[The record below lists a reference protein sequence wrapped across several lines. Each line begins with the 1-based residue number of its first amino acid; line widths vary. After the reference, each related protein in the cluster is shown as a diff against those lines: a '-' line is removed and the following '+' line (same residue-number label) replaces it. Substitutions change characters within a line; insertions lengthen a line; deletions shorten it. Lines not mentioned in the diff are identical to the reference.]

1 MVLIL
6 IADNKLVNSY
16 HAVEGSSVDC
26 RCNQKIR
33 QGVKRMFRYYLTG
46 MTLKLFSCCGYTRN
60 MYRIIGNSLGA
71 KKRTE
76 GLLPYYYVDRAK
88 RLVDSISKYQL
99 FSNGG
104 NVLEVGTGWMHWEA
118 LTARLFFDFE
128 ATLFDVWDN
137 RQLSGLKN
145 FLGQLEPLLDEF
157 NVSDSQK
164 ERAGN
169 LIKDISKV
177 ESFDQLYKLLDFKY
191 VLDPGGISNNF
202 KPKSFDCIIS
212 AGVLEHV
219 KKGQLPQMLSAFRD
233 TLKPTGYS
241 IHSINLRDHLW
252 PYSRMASSKQY
263 LKYSE
268 KHWRFLLDN
277 EVQYINRIQRPEWI
291 DFFDKAGFI
300 MVEEEHERIKE
311 LPRRISKIFRSYP
324 QSDLEI
330 TWLRMIHAKGAVT
343 V

>member
-1 MVLIL
+1 
-6 IADNKLVNSY
+6 
-16 HAVEGSSVDC
+16 
-26 RCNQKIR
+26 
-33 QGVKRMFRYYLTG
+33 MFRYYLTG
-46 MTLKLFSCCGYTRN
+46 MTLKLFSCCGFSRS
-60 MYRIIGNSLGA
+60 MYRFIGNSVGA
-71 KKRTE
+71 KKRID
-76 GLLPYYYVDRAK
+76 GLLPDYYVVRVK
-88 RLVDSISKYQL
+88 RLLDSISRYQL
-99 FSNGG
+99 FNNGG
-104 NVLEVGTGWMHWEA
+104 NVLEMGTGWMHWEA

-145 FLGQLEPLLDEF
+145 FLGQLEPFLDEF
-157 NVSDSQK
+157 NVGGSK
-164 ERAGN
+164 RERAGK
-169 LIKDISKV
+169 LIKSISRV

-191 VLDPGGISNNF
+191 VLDPGGIATDF
-202 KPKSFDCIIS
+202 KHNSFDCIIS

-219 KKGQLPQMLSAFRD
+219 KREQLPQILSALRN

-241 IHSINLRDHLW
+241 IHSINLRDHLQ

-268 KHWRFLLDN
+268 KHWRLLLDN

-291 DFFDKAGFI
+291 DFFERAGFV
-300 MVEEEHERIKE
+300 MVEEEYEKE
-311 LPRRISKIFRSYP
+311 KTLPKHISKIYSSYP